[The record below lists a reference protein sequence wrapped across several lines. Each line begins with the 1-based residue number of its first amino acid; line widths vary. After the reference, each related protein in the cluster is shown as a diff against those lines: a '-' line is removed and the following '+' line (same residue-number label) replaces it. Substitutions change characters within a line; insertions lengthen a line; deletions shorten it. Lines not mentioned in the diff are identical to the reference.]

1 MKAVDT
7 FIRRPVFA
15 TTIILA
21 MVVLGIFSFIR
32 LGVDLMPKVDFPI
45 VIVTTELLGASPE
58 EVETEISKRIEESVN
73 TIAGLDELQSF
84 SYEGRSVVV
93 AQFILEKDSDVA
105 AQEVRDRVNRV
116 INELPEGTKQPVVE
130 KFDFAAMPIVQV
142 AVSGSLPIRDL
153 TRVTRKRVKELLE
166 TVDGVGDIRVIGARE
181 REIHVRV
188 DPSRLAAHDFS
199 VFDIESALQKNN
211 IELPGG
217 YLTEEPREITVRTMG
232 KIANADDFGEIP
244 IQVYGSTPVLVR
256 DVATVED
263 ADEVERSFSRLNGEP
278 CITLSIRKQS
288 DANTVEVAKL
298 IREKVGEIEPTLPAG
313 MKIRIVQDQ
322 SIFINAAVRSLEEDL
337 ILGAVLVALTVF
349 VFIRSLRGMII
360 CAISIPVSLIS
371 TFTLM
376 KAMGFTLNNLTLLAL
391 TLANGI
397 VIDDAIIVFENIF
410 RHLEEK
416 REGAMKAASTGLDEI
431 AMAVV
436 STTLSLLV
444 IFVPLAF
451 MQGIVGRFMLSF
463 GLTMAFAIGI
473 SLVVAFVQTPM
484 LCSRYLKLKEGGG
497 GHSHTSRDTW
507 LNRTM
512 DLWYSRGLKW
522 ALTHRRA
529 SLVFALAVM
538 LSSVPT
544 VILVGKDF
552 IPQDDRSEFSI
563 SLKAPEGT
571 SIEEM
576 DEIVRGLEDRLRATR
591 GVTDILPAIGG
602 GDSRKVN
609 EGNIYVKLADISD
622 RDFTQFDVMNDV
634 RDFLKGYPAL
644 RAAVQAVGGP
654 GGGEAMFQMR
664 LTGPSLEKLKVYAD
678 RITEKMKG
686 KPGFVDVD
694 TSLVFGK
701 PELRVNLDR
710 RRAADLGV
718 TAYDVARTL
727 QLLVS
732 GEVDVTKFKV
742 DDELYEVRIRL
753 LDQYRS
759 GPGDIMQLP
768 IPATKEHMP
777 KSPIRLDQIAGFEE
791 TMGPSQ
797 IDRYMRERSIEVN
810 ANLDGLP
817 TGEAQAFVLGA
828 AASDGMEP
836 GYRFQS
842 VGHAKY
848 MQEMLTNF
856 AIAFVLSVI
865 FMYIILAALFESWV
879 HPITILFSL
888 PLALPFALL
897 SLLVTGKTL
906 HIISILGLF
915 LLIGIVKKNAILQV
929 DYTNTL
935 RKRGMARFEAL
946 VEASR
951 TRLRPILMT
960 TSVLVVSMIPVA
972 FSSGTGSATRQPMA
986 VVIIGGQTL
995 CLAVTLLLTPVFYS
1009 IFDDMQA
1016 VWIPRWI
1023 GRIGRRL
1030 AFVEDLARFVGGVLE
1045 SAWGRLRAAG
1055 TRRKG

>member
-21 MVVLGIFSFIR
+21 MVVLGVFSFLR

-84 SYEGRSVVV
+84 SYEGRSQIV
-93 AQFILEKDSDVA
+93 AMFVLEKDPDVA

-116 INELPEGTKQPVVE
+116 INDLPEGTKQPVVE
-130 KFDFAAMPIVQV
+130 KFDFASAPIVQV
-142 AVSGSLPIRDL
+142 AVSGTLPMRDL
-153 TRVTRKRVKELLE
+153 TRITRKQVKEILE
-166 TVDGVGDIRVIGARE
+166 TVDGVGEVRVIGARE
-181 REIHVRV
+181 REVHIQI
-188 DPSRLAAHDFS
+188 DPVRLAANGFS
-199 VFDIESALQKNN
+199 IFDLETALQRNN

-232 KIANADDFGEIP
+232 KIVNAKDFGAIP
-244 IQVYGSTPVLVR
+244 IQIYGSTPVLVR

-263 ADEVERSFSRLNGEP
+263 ADEVMRSFSRLNGEP

-288 DANTVEVAKL
+288 DANTVEVAKK
-298 IREKVGEIEPTLPAG
+298 IREKVVEIEPALPAG
-313 MKIRIVQDQ
+313 VKIQIIQDQ
-322 SIFINAAVRSLEEDL
+322 SRFVLAAVHSLEEDL
-337 ILGAVLVALTVF
+337 VLGAILVALTVF
-349 VFIRSLRGMII
+349 VFIRSLRGMLI

-416 REGAMKAASTGLDEI
+416 KEGARKAASTGLNEI
-431 AMAVV
+431 AMAIV

-473 SLVVAFVQTPM
+473 SLIVAFVQTPM
-484 LCSRYLKLKEGGG
+484 LCSRYLKLKP
-497 GHSHTSRDTW
+497 GHETGHTSRDTR
-507 LNRTM
+507 LNRVLDHT
-512 DLWYSRGLKW
+512 YSRGLRW
-522 ALTHRRA
+522 ALTHRRTSVVVA
-529 SLVFALAVM
+529 ACIM
-538 LSSVPT
+538 LSSIPAV
-544 VILVGKDF
+544 VLVGKDF
-552 IPQDDRSEFSI
+552 YPEDDRSEFNI
-563 SLKAPEGT
+563 HLKAPEGT
-571 SIEEM
+571 SIGEM
-576 DEIVRGLEDRLRATR
+576 DVVTAGLEERLRATS
-591 GVTDILPAIGG
+591 GVKDLLPAIGG
-602 GDSRKVN
+602 GNSGKVN
-609 EGNIYVKLADISD
+609 EGDIYVKLVDLD
-622 RDFTQFDVMNDV
+622 ERDFAQQDVMNEV
-634 RDFLKGYPAL
+634 RAFLKEYPSL
-644 RAAVQAVGGP
+644 RASVQSVGGP

-678 RITEKMKG
+678 RITSQMRQKK
-686 KPGFVDVD
+686 GFVDVD
-694 TSLVFGK
+694 TSFVFGK
-701 PELRVNLDR
+701 PELRVNIDR
-710 RRAADLGV
+710 QRAADLGV

-732 GEVDVTKFKV
+732 GEADITKFKV

-753 LDQYRS
+753 LDAYRS
-759 GPGDIMQLP
+759 HPADIRQLP

-777 KSPIRLDQIAGFEE
+777 QTPIRLDQIADFEE

-817 TGEAQAFVLGA
+817 VGEAQAFVLEA
-828 AASDGMEP
+828 ADKDGMEP
-836 GYRFQS
+836 GYKFQS
-842 VGHAKY
+842 VGSAKY
-848 MQEMLTNF
+848 MKEMMTNF
-856 AIAFVLSVI
+856 MMAFILSVI
-865 FMYIILAALFESWV
+865 FMYMILAALFESWV
-879 HPITILFSL
+879 HPVTILFSL
-888 PLALPFALL
+888 PLAFPFAIL

-935 RKRGMARFEAL
+935 RKRGMERMEAL
-946 VEASR
+946 IEASR

-960 TSVLVVSMIPVA
+960 TSVLIVSMIPVA
-972 FSSGTGSATRQPMA
+972 FSSGSGSASRQPMA
-986 VVIIGGQTL
+986 VVIIGGQSL

-1009 IFDDMQA
+1009 IFDDMQT

-1023 GRIGRRL
+1023 ERVKPRF
-1030 AFVEDLARFVGGVLE
+1030 AFVEDLARFVVGVFTA
-1045 SAWGRLRAAG
+1045 AWGRLRAAWQG
-1055 TRRKG
+1055 RKG